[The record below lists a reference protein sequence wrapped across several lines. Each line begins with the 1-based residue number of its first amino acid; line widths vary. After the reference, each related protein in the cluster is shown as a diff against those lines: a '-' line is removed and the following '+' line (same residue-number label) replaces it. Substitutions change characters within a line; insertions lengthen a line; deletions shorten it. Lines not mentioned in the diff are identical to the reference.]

1 MPRGGRRQGTPG
13 ANYGNRSDLA
23 LGPRKLP
30 ITTVPGQ
37 TYGEA
42 TAQREAQQAVPMGS
56 GPLNSPAA
64 PPAPMAHG
72 DVMQAARD
80 FNPPPVVPLGM
91 PSLRPDEHVMTP
103 PNPTMPM
110 QQTPVLKGVGLLN
123 ALGDSAS
130 PEVKALR
137 NVLAA
142 QQGNET
148 AP

>member
-1 MPRGGRRQGTPG
+1 MQQ
-13 ANYGNRSDLA
+13 
-23 LGPRKLP
+23 GPRKLP
-30 ITTVPGQ
+30 ITTAPGQ

-42 TAQREAQQAVPMGS
+42 TQQQQAQQAVPMAN
-56 GPLNSPAA
+56 GPLSSPAA
-64 PPAPMAHG
+64 PQAPMTQG
-72 DVMQAARD
+72 DVLQAARD
-80 FNPPPVVPLGM
+80 YQPPPTVPLTM

-103 PNPTMPM
+103 PQQPTML

-123 ALGDSAS
+123 ALGDSVS

-142 QQGNET
+142 QQGNEL

>member
-1 MPRGGRRQGTPG
+1 M
-13 ANYGNRSDLA
+13 
-23 LGPRKLP
+23 
-30 ITTVPGQ
+30 TTVPGQ

-42 TAQREAQQAVPMGS
+42 GQQAQAQQAVPMAS
-56 GPLNSPAA
+56 GPLSSPATA
-64 PPAPMAHG
+64 PPPQMGHG

-91 PSLRPDEHVMTP
+91 PSLRPDEHVMTGLQTPQP
-103 PNPTMPM
+103 PTAPM
-110 QQTPVLKGVGLLN
+110 QQTPLLKGVGLLN
-123 ALGDSAS
+123 ALGDAAS

-142 QQGNET
+142 QQGNEQ